1 MDYRQTAGFSRSCH
15 VLYESLGIL
24 SRCLC
29 VRVCV
34 FVGMLGRLVRVVFD
48 GESGEAKG

>member
-24 SRCLC
+24 SRCAC
-29 VRVCV
+29 VCV
-34 FVGMLGRLVRVVFD
+34 SVCLVFD
-48 GESGEAKG
+48 GENAEDGLREAAGVYS